1 MKRKEITMGK
11 KTRYMEYA
19 KGIQA
24 VLDGSSEIA
33 DARVEK
39 SILAKLKK
47 LKNKKNSKRVK
58 M

>member
-1 MKRKEITMGK
+1 MGK

-24 VLDGSSEIA
+24 VMDGCSEIG
-33 DARVEK
+33 DVRVEK

-47 LKNKKNSKRVK
+47 LKNKKNNKKVK

>member
-47 LKNKKNSKRVK
+47 LKNNKKNAKSKD
-58 M
+58 